1 MGKRNQ
7 AVVDQEVKFGEEQEL
22 VSTTDKRGV
31 ITYAND
37 YFCDIAGYTK
47 EELIGKNHNLVRHP
61 DMPQVAFADLWS
73 KLKEKQAWRGAVK
86 NRCKDGRYYWV
97 DAFVTPVYE
106 QGDLVGYQSVR
117 TVLKPE
123 YRQRAEAFYKSI
135 NSGKSGAESIT
146 HNRTAKNAAFAV
158 LGLTMAG
165 LSLLYPILSFLL
177 LVLPFVIYKA
187 DLLDMPHYLSQEK
200 ERYDS
205 VSRHIFSGTGGTS
218 ISDFT
223 SKMHEG
229 RIKTI
234 IGRVIDST
242 KELQN
247 GVDSLKHSSQQAQEG
262 VEQEAQEIHQVSV
275 AVEEMV
281 ATIQEVA
288 SNTVNTSSRVDTV
301 HKDCKVAADSMTHT
315 MESVAKLANEVSRSS
330 ESATGLAEEA
340 ESIGNVMQEI
350 QGIADQTN
358 LLALNAAIEAARA
371 GEHGR
376 GFSVVADEVR
386 ALATR
391 THGATEQIKSS
402 IDEIQ
407 ATLLT
412 WSETMAKGK
421 EDADECVAETAK
433 TRDLVSHVYD
443 EVSAIANLAVEI
455 STASEEQSMVA
466 QEIGRN
472 ITNISDVSNNNL
484 QQANIVESESKKIEE
499 RAQNLASLGLT
510 FG

>member
-7 AVVDQEVKFGEEQEL
+7 SIVDQEVTFDEGQEL
-22 VSTTDKRGV
+22 VSTTDTRGV
-31 ITYAND
+31 MTYAND
-37 YFCDIAGYTK
+37 NFCEIAGYTK

-61 DMPQVAFADLWS
+61 DMPKAAFADLWT
-73 KLKEKQAWRGAVK
+73 KLKSKQAWRGAVK

-106 QGDLVGYQSVR
+106 QGELVGYQSVR

-123 YRQRAEAFYKSI
+123 YRRRAETFYDQINHGKGAGDSIWQSRMAKS
-135 NSGKSGAESIT
+135 S
-146 HNRTAKNAAFAV
+146 V
-158 LGLTMAG
+158 YLGLGLLLAG
-165 LSLLYPILSFLL
+165 LSLYYPALSFLL
-177 LVLPFVIYKA
+177 LVLPFVLFKSE
-187 DLLDMPHYLSQEK
+187 LLDMPNYLSQEK
-200 ERYDS
+200 ARYDS
-205 VSRHIFSGTGGTS
+205 VSRHIYSGTSGSS
-218 ISDFT
+218 ISDFM

-242 KELQN
+242 KELEH
-247 GVDSLKHSSQQAQEG
+247 GVSSLKGSSVQAKKG
-262 VEQEAQEIHQVSV
+262 VEQEAREIHQVSV
-275 AVEEMV
+275 AVEEMIN
-281 ATIQEVA
+281 TIQEVA
-288 SNTVNTSSRVDTV
+288 GNTLNTSARVESV
-301 HKDCKVAADSMTHT
+301 HKDCKVAAESMTHT
-315 MESVAKLANEVSRSS
+315 MERVAQLATDVSKSS
-330 ESATGLAEEA
+330 ESASGLAQEA
-340 ESIGNVMQEI
+340 ETIGNVMQEI

-391 THGATEQIKSS
+391 THSATEQIKSS

-407 ATLLT
+407 ATLLN
-412 WSETMAKGK
+412 WSDTMAQGK
-421 EDADECVAETAK
+421 EEADGCVEETAK
-433 TRDLVSHVYD
+433 TRELVAHVYD
-443 EVSAIANLAVEI
+443 EVTAIADLSAEI
-455 STASEEQSMVA
+455 STASEQQSVVA
-466 QEIGRN
+466 QEIGKN
-472 ITNISDVSNNNL
+472 ITNISDVSKNNL
-484 QQANIVESESKKIEE
+484 EQANIVETESKKIEQ

>member
-1 MGKRNQ
+1 MGRKNQ
-7 AVVDQEVKFGEEQEL
+7 VTIDQEVEFDEEYEL
-22 VSTTDKRGV
+22 VSTTDTRGV

-37 YFCDIAGYTK
+37 HFCDIAGYTK

-61 DMPQVAFADLWS
+61 DMPKAAFADLWS
-73 KLKEKQAWRGAVK
+73 KLKAKQAWRGAVK

-106 QGDLVGYQSVR
+106 ANALVGFQSVR

-123 YRQRAEAFYKSI
+123 YRNRAEAFYSDI
-135 NSGKSGAESIT
+135 NNGKRVTESLW
-146 HNRTAKNAAFAV
+146 HNRSTKLAAFGL
-158 LGLTMAG
+158 LGLTIAG
-165 LSLLYPILSFLL
+165 LSLLYPVLSFLL
-177 LVLPFVIYKA
+177 LALPFALFKSE
-187 DLLDMPHYLSQEK
+187 LLDMPNYLSQEK
-200 ERYDS
+200 ARYDS
-205 VSRHIFSGTGGTS
+205 VSRRIFSGSSGAS

-234 IGRVIDST
+234 IGRIIDST
-242 KELQN
+242 KELRQ
-247 GVDSLKHSSQQAQEG
+247 GVDSLKESSLEAKHG
-262 VEQEAQEIHQVSV
+262 VEQEAEELHQVSV

-281 ATIQEVA
+281 TTIQEVA
-288 SNTVNTSSRVDTV
+288 SNTVSTSARVDTV
-301 HKDCKVAADSMTHT
+301 HQDCKVAAESMTHT
-315 MESVAKLANEVSRSS
+315 MESVAKLATEVSKSS

-340 ESIGNVMQEI
+340 ESIGKVMQEI

-407 ATLLT
+407 ATLLN
-412 WSETMAKGK
+412 WSETMAQGK
-421 EDADECVAETAK
+421 ADADECLEDTSK
-433 TRDLVSHVYD
+433 TRDLVAHVYD
-443 EVSAIANLAVEI
+443 EVTAIADLAMEI

-472 ITNISDVSNNNL
+472 ITNISDVSKNNL
-484 QQANIVESESKKIEE
+484 RQANIVETESKKIDE
-499 RAQNLASLGLT
+499 RAQRLASLGLT

>member
-7 AVVDQEVKFGEEQEL
+7 ALVNQEVTFGEEHEL

-31 ITYAND
+31 VTYAND
-37 YFCDIAGYTK
+37 YFCEVAGYTK
-47 EELIGKNHNLVRHP
+47 EELVGKNHNLVRHP
-61 DMPQVAFADLWS
+61 DMPKAAFADLWE
-73 KLKEKQAWRGAVK
+73 KLRSKQAWRGAVK

-106 QGDLVGYQSVR
+106 QGELIGYQSVR

-123 YRQRAEAFYKSI
+123 YRKRAEAFYHDINNGKGANDSI
-135 NSGKSGAESIT
+135 FQKRAF
-146 HNRTAKNAAFAV
+146 KNAAFV
-158 LGLTMAG
+158 CLGLVIGA
-165 LSLLYPILSFLL
+165 LSLKFPVLSFLL
-177 LVLPFVIYKA
+177 LGLPFVIYKA
-187 DLLDMPHYLSQEK
+187 ELFDIPNYLSQEQK
-200 ERYDS
+200 RYDS
-205 VSRHIFSGTGGTS
+205 VSRRIFSGSGGFS
-218 ISDFT
+218 ISDFMN
-223 SKMHEG
+223 KMHEG
-229 RIKTI
+229 RIKTVL
-234 IGRVIDST
+234 GRVIDST
-242 KELQN
+242 KELQQ
-247 GVDSLKHSSQQAQEG
+247 GVNSLKESSLQAKEG
-262 VEQEAQEIHQVSV
+262 VELEAKEIHQVSV

-281 ATIQEVA
+281 TTIQEVA
-288 SNTVNTSSRVDTV
+288 GNTANTSTRVDSV

-315 MESVAKLANEVSRSS
+315 MERVAKLATEVSKSS
-330 ESATGLAEEA
+330 ASATSLAEEA

-407 ATLLT
+407 ATLLN
-412 WSETMAKGK
+412 WSETMAQGK
-421 EDADECVAETAK
+421 DDADECVADTSK

-443 EVSAIANLAVEI
+443 EVTAIADLAIEI
-455 STASEEQSMVA
+455 STASEQQSMVA

-472 ITNISDVSNNNL
+472 ITNISDVSKSNL
-484 QQANIVESESKKIEE
+484 EQANIVETESKRIEQ